1 MQHVG
6 YSYIENYLKDKGVKF
21 LPYPLEMAFI
31 DNPKEFEEFFKDV
44 NGFEKFPGESFAYR
58 RKKGLEFEPIR
69 GGLFLISKM
78 PQTLIEHIV
87 FAIEMQPINLLILKK
102 VFDNMD
108 KKDVQNY
115 VLEKPTGKYH
125 RKLWFLY
132 EFLTNRTLEI
142 DDLPK
147 KNYIDLL
154 DKNEY
159 FTAPAIKSK
168 RHAINNNLLGNKY
181 FSPVVRKIIFLAHPL
196 KKEKGETKVLRD
208 KNRTDE
214 LKKRAQKVLKEINP
228 QVIYRAI
235 NYLYDK
241 ETQDSFTIER
251 AKASPSRLAKF
262 AAILESQSNDPMDVT
277 QASLVKLQHSF
288 ADERYH
294 DDPYRKTQAFI
305 SGNAYLYRSLSYSL
319 SKKVDFVCAKPNDI
333 QSLMDGLLDCYN
345 RVLSEEVDPIIA
357 AAVVAF
363 GFVYIHPFQDGNGRI
378 HRYLIHNLLA
388 KKDFSPKEIV
398 FPISAY
404 MLKNLKNYQKAL
416 NVFSKPLMQVIDY
429 EIKDGFMEVSEGTAD
444 FYRYIDLTAQ
454 AGYLFECIENTID
467 TEFKQEIEYIVK
479 SDETKIKMQEIV
491 DMPNDRQNFFIA
503 LACQNNGKLA
513 KSKRSHF
520 DELTDEEVAKLE
532 SIIQK
537 YLI

>member
-21 LPYPLEMAFI
+21 LPSPWEMTFI
-31 DNPKEFEEFFKDV
+31 DNAQDFEEFYKDI
-44 NGFEKFPGESFAYR
+44 GIDKKFAGGCFACKL
-58 RKKGLEFEPIR
+58 KKGFEFEPLKNWWI
-69 GGLFLISKM
+69 FADEAPK
-78 PQTLIEHIV
+78 TLILHIIV
-87 FAIEMQPINLLILKK
+87 AVILQPINLFLLKK
-102 VFDNMD
+102 VFDNID
-108 KKDVQNY
+108 KKDVEDY

-125 RKLWFLY
+125 RKIWFLY
-132 EFLTNRTLEI
+132 EFLTGRTLEI

-154 DKNEY
+154 DNDEY

-181 FSPVVRKIIFLAHPL
+181 FSPVVRKTIGI
-196 KKEKGETKVLRD
+196 KV
-208 KNRTDE
+208 KTNE
-214 LKKRAQKVLKEINP
+214 LKQRAQKAIKDIDP

-251 AKASPSRLAKF
+251 VKASPSKLAKF
-262 AAILESQSNDPMDVT
+262 AAILESQSVDPMDVT

-305 SGNAYLYRSLSYSL
+305 GGSLDLYSSLSHSL
-319 SKKVDFVCAKPNDI
+319 SRKVDFVCAKPNDI
-333 QSLMDGLLDCYN
+333 QFLMEGLLDCYN
-345 RVLSEEVDPIIA
+345 RFLSQEVDPIIA

-388 KKDFSPKEIV
+388 KKNFSPKEIV

-404 MLKNLKNYQKAL
+404 MLKNLKEYQKAL
-416 NVFSKPLMQVIDY
+416 NSFSKHFMQVIDY
-429 EIKDGFMEVSEGTAD
+429 DINKDGLMEVSDDTMD
-444 FYRYIDLTAQ
+444 FYLYIDLTAQ
-454 AGYLFECIENTID
+454 ASYLFDCIEQTIE
-467 TEFKQEIEYIVK
+467 TEFKQEIEYLIK
-479 SDETKIKMQEIV
+479 SDEAKIKMQEIV

-503 LACQNNGKLA
+503 LATQNNGKLA
-513 KSKRSHF
+513 KSKRNQF
-520 DELTDEEVAKLE
+520 EELTDEEVAKLE